1 MAPPDKYNPSVD
13 QKDCT
18 QPEVTNHLPKNEW
31 QDRAKVFNTDS
42 FAKNGPKIK
51 AIQVSAESLLA
62 SSTLNGIIINADD
75 QSIINYIRT
84 LSADKPV
91 NIVNMQKVLR
101 DECDKTIAIDGRVG
115 DQTIAAMESIIKRI
129 ATIVNKQI
137 PGYSEA
143 LAVVSKIDALIDP
156 KLAILPAMPTKPAI
170 DNRWSLAEGE
180 LLIAKKRVEEMRK
193 NIN

>member
-1 MAPPDKYNPSVD
+1 MK
-13 QKDCT
+13 
-18 QPEVTNHLPKNEW
+18 
-31 QDRAKVFNTDS
+31 TDS
-42 FAKNGPKIK
+42 EIK
-51 AIQVSAESLLA
+51 YEGM
-62 SSTLNGIIINADD
+62 STLLKYMDNLDAERFI
-75 QSIINYIRT
+75 T
-84 LSADKPV
+84 LIKRENFDYTKWRQ
-91 NIVNMQKVLR
+91 NLF
-101 DECDKTIAIDGRVG
+101 IAIDGRVG